1 MPVFSTPTPPAV
13 HVDLPAGDLRLCATE
28 RQDTVVEVRPG
39 EPASSDDHAY
49 ARSIL
54 VEQADGVITVKAPDG
69 QRSRRAVHVDI
80 ALPEGS
86 SLLAHTAST
95 DVTTTGRLSEVAIT
109 CASGDVTVEH
119 TVALRITTASGDV
132 RCDVIEGDAV
142 IDATSGKIGV
152 GSVGGHVNVTTASG
166 SAVIGR
172 AHGDVTSR
180 TASGDIVVHAVT
192 RGQVNAR
199 SASGNVTLAVTEG
212 SAAWLE
218 ISSLSGRVSS
228 ELEQSG
234 EPGDAAET
242 LEVHARTLSGDIAI
256 LRASTR

>member
-28 RQDTVVEVRPG
+28 RQDTVVEVRPA
-39 EPASSDDHAY
+39 EPASSDAY

-95 DVTTTGRLSEVAIT
+95 DVTTTGRLGEVAIT

-119 TVALRITTASGDV
+119 AVALRITTASG
-132 RCDVIEGDAV
+132 
-142 IDATSGKIGV
+142 
-152 GSVGGHVNVTTASG
+152 
-166 SAVIGR
+166 
-172 AHGDVTSR
+172 
-180 TASGDIVVHAVT
+180 
-192 RGQVNAR
+192 
-199 SASGNVTLAVTEG
+199 
-212 SAAWLE
+212 
-218 ISSLSGRVSS
+218 
-228 ELEQSG
+228 
-234 EPGDAAET
+234 
-242 LEVHARTLSGDIAI
+242 
-256 LRASTR
+256 